1 VPRGAGPP
9 PGEPV
14 QSPKPRTRPGDWGSG
29 ACQSGLISRTG
40 ERLVDLGS
48 TTGLAD
54 RELDRERDR
63 GRDRGRDRDP
73 GSTSG
78 RFEDDDESPAHLPRP
93 PDLAGRVAVVTGG
106 SRGIGAGRR
115 RRRHRRP
122 RRPRQLPCALG
133 GRERH
138 ANLDDRTAAPGAGGF
153 VPASALRRIGQPDDV
168 AAATLFLASDA
179 SSWITGITLDI
190 AGGKIMGLARPWSTY
205 QHAGHATG
213 QRGPANVVAGVERL
227 PGLGTTISATKRVTD
242 LCWSRLPLSGKG
254 DPTHRSES
262 AGLVAK
268 IWQGV
273 T

>member
-106 SRGIGAGRR
+106 SRGIGAATARALADNGAAVAVVGRDEPALAAVADGIAARGVRVNCLAPSAVENDMRTWMTEQQR
-115 RRRHRRP
+115 RELAASFPLRRFGASANPMTWPLPRCSSPPTP
-122 RRPRQLPCALG
+122 RRGSRASRSTSP
-133 GRERH
+133 
-138 ANLDDRTAAPGAGGF
+138 AAR
-153 VPASALRRIGQPDDV
+153 S
-168 AAATLFLASDA
+168 
-179 SSWITGITLDI
+179 
-190 AGGKIMGLARPWSTY
+190 
-205 QHAGHATG
+205 
-213 QRGPANVVAGVERL
+213 
-227 PGLGTTISATKRVTD
+227 RV
-242 LCWSRLPLSGKG
+242 
-254 DPTHRSES
+254 
-262 AGLVAK
+262 
-268 IWQGV
+268 
-273 T
+273 